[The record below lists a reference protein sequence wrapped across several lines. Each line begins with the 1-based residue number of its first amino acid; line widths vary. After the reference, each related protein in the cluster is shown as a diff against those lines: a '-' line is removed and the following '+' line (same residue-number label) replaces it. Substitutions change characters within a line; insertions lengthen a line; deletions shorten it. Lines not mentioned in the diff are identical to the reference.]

1 MSTINLPEHG
11 GYYDDAGKW
20 HNFDDETAPQTT
32 PEAIPETPPSPAP
45 AAGMSRAEWRA
56 TAVPTTGF
64 RAFVYKAT
72 GGIVNL
78 GPSKKQIAQHETERA
93 QFEAAQQALAAA
105 EAAAEQRRNELIST
119 MDRPVKLWRVTVTH
133 EKGGMG
139 KTTTTIA
146 LGTVFAMFC
155 RIMACAVDGNPDR
168 GNLANRVGREST
180 RTIRDLIAQYDSIE
194 DVNAL
199 RAYLSQAKSRLE
211 VLASDDNPKVSRALT
226 PQEYTRVQEL
236 LATYRQLILTDT
248 GTDTTSPVLPAIME
262 LTDTLVVASDVT
274 PTAQA
279 YTSDTLDLWEAQAP
293 NGEDLV
299 RNAIVVVRLPNRA
312 LTQDQLAAITAKYD
326 DRVGAVVF
334 IPFDD
339 CLAVEGNDDT
349 GTFVWDDLSVATQD
363 AYLELGAAVAR
374 TMTAE
379 RSAHSPTASA
389 AGPVRLSA

>member
-1 MSTINLPEHG
+1 MNTTTELPEYG
-11 GYYDDAGKW
+11 GYYDEAGHW
-20 HNFDDETAPQTT
+20 HTT
-32 PEAIPETPPSPAP
+32 TQEPNAEALP
-45 AAGMSRAEWRA
+45 AATAVDEQGSGSGGMSRSEWRA
-56 TAVPTTGF
+56 TAVPASGF
-64 RAFVYKAT
+64 RAFIYRAT

-78 GPSKKQIAQHETERA
+78 GPSKKQIAQYEADRA
-93 QFEAAQQALAAA
+93 DA
-105 EAAAEQRRNELIST
+105 EAAAQAQAAAVAAVEERRADLIST

-155 RIMACAVDGNPDR
+155 RIMACAVDGNPDK

-180 RTIRDLIAQYDSIE
+180 RTIRDLLAQINEVE

-199 RAYLSQAKSRLE
+199 RVYLSQSKSRLE

-226 PQEYTRVQEL
+226 AEEYTHVQEL

-248 GTDTTSPVLPAIME
+248 GTDTTSPVLPAIMT

-293 NGEDLV
+293 NGADLV
-299 RNAIVVVRLPNRA
+299 RNAIVVVRLPNRP
-312 LTQDQLAAITAKYD
+312 LTQDQLDTVTAKYA
-326 DRVGAVVF
+326 DRVGDVVF
-334 IPFDD
+334 VPFDD
-339 CLAVEGNDDT
+339 CLAVEGHDEA
-349 GTFVWDDLSVATQD
+349 GTFLWDDLDEATQD

-389 AGPVRLSA
+389 DGPVRLSA